1 MKQHMQIARILIEY
15 ASGKTCHT
23 WYEAADPA
31 SFCDWSIYRLRAS
44 TGKSRSVTNSGDLER
59 G

>member
-1 MKQHMQIARILIEY
+1 MQIARILVEY